1 MESRY
6 NFLFDEEL
14 VQGEAENCL
23 DRQLTDDEIE
33 EVFEAIYMEW
43 DWFLQDRI
51 REVIDFNEMLERNKG
66 AENEPIHF
74 DAWHRN
80 ENAYQYD
87 FKKLESFKTEDDAK
101 QYAQNDSITEYDEWK
116 IVRVDGEIETVVW
129 SINIGKAQQNA

>member
-43 DWFLQDRI
+43 DWFIQDRI

-66 AENEPIHF
+66 AENEPVHF

-80 ENAYQYD
+80 VNAYQYD
-87 FKKLESFKTEDDAK
+87 FKKLKSFKTEDDAK
-101 QYAQNDSITEYDEWK
+101 QYAHNDFITEYDEWK
-116 IVRVDGEIETVVW
+116 IVRVDGKTETVVW
-129 SINIGKAQQNA
+129 SINIDKAQ